1 MKWWTGQF
9 SDSENRGSH
18 TDDFHGTKLVN
29 IVLLTTSISMSLW
42 TISSPLRFH
51 FSYILLLT
59 KESAGAMEP
68 TFSLWN
74 ISRFSTRSQMPLTP
88 LLGLVTEDNFLGLLN
103 LQTFHSS
110 STWQGT
116 LGGGR
121 QDYLQVASVCSH
133 ELQEL
138 FSAKDRQGALF
149 WARLKETSPIC
160 CNTGSGLLGQTFQIL
175 AFYPDC

>member
-68 TFSLWN
+68 TFSLRN
-74 ISRFSTRSQMPLTP
+74 ISRFSTRSKMPLTP

-116 LGGGR
+116 LGGVEAGLPAGSECLQPWITGVIFCQR
-121 QDYLQVASVCSH
+121 Q
-133 ELQEL
+133 
-138 FSAKDRQGALF
+138 
-149 WARLKETSPIC
+149 ARSTF
-160 CNTGSGLLGQTFQIL
+160 LG
-175 AFYPDC
+175 PS

>member
-18 TDDFHGTKLVN
+18 TDDSPGTKLVN
-29 IVLLTTSISMSLW
+29 IVLLPTSISMSLW
-42 TISSPLRFH
+42 TISSPLLFH
-51 FSYILLLT
+51 FSCILLLLT

-68 TFSLWN
+68 TFSLRN
-74 ISRFSTRSQMPLTP
+74 ISRFSTRSKMPLTP

-116 LGGGR
+116 LGGWEAGLPAGSECLQPWITGVIFCQR
-121 QDYLQVASVCSH
+121 Q
-133 ELQEL
+133 
-138 FSAKDRQGALF
+138 
-149 WARLKETSPIC
+149 ARSTF
-160 CNTGSGLLGQTFQIL
+160 LG
-175 AFYPDC
+175 PS

>member
-1 MKWWTGQF
+1 MVSSRTVGCIQIMKWWTGQF

-18 TDDFHGTKLVN
+18 TDDFPGTKLVN
-29 IVLLTTSISMSLW
+29 IVLLPTSISMSLW

-74 ISRFSTRSQMPLTP
+74 IIRFSTRSKMPLTP

-116 LGGGR
+116 LGGGGR
-121 QDYLQVASVCSH
+121 QDYLQVAC
-133 ELQEL
+133 LQPWITGVI
-138 FSAKDRQGALF
+138 FCQRQ
-149 WARLKETSPIC
+149 ARSTF
-160 CNTGSGLLGQTFQIL
+160 LG
-175 AFYPDC
+175 PS